1 MNSEYVRTLAQKHW
15 PGSFVRVLRMNGR
28 YRAELFFDA
37 ENVVFADVGETHF
50 AALQFLSSR
59 IEKWS
64 AK

>member
-15 PGSFVRVLRMNGR
+15 PGSFVRVVRRYGR
-28 YRAELFFDA
+28 FRAEVYYDA
-37 ENVVFADVGETHF
+37 DRVVLADVGETHF
-50 AALQFLSSR
+50 AALQFLSTR